1 LTASRGGGAG
11 AETRRGGL
19 LGFIATSRS
28 VKKREEDPDMAALQQ
43 QTEGVIKCFTNE
55 GEGFMR
61 MHKSHAK
68 IVNVTY
74 TGGLVAGK
82 ADGRGTARFNGG
94 SRFKSFNI
102 YDAEFRS
109 GIMQPC
115 TAVLKWFGVDGGDVF
130 SGNLTPDLCP
140 AEGARGVY
148 IRSVDGGRF
157 QGRWPA
163 SGNGTLLDLSK
174 PLDGVAWI
182 PTDGS
187 VHSVTLAGQ
196 LSIATPEW
204 WAGEADLED
213 LYCWLP
219 GADPRWRRIG
229 IMERPAPGQAQPP
242 TPPRRAT
249 RPAPARALDAALVCP

>member
-1 LTASRGGGAG
+1 
-11 AETRRGGL
+11 
-19 LGFIATSRS
+19 
-28 VKKREEDPDMAALQQ
+28 MAALQQ